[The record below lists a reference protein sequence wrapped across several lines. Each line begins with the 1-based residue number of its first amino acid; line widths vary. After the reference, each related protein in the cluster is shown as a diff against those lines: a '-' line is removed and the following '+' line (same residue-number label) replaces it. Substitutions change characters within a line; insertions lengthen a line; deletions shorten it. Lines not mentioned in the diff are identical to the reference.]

1 MRLRHSWTVV
11 GVMLNLALLIV
22 ACKPVTEESAAE
34 APAAEDMAGEGDM
47 AGPLQV
53 AFVYS
58 SPIEDLGWTYAHDQV
73 RLYLKRKLE
82 GGAETAFIENV
93 AEGPDAERII
103 RYFAQKGYDLV
114 ITTSFGYM
122 DPTLTVAQEFPDT
135 HFVNVTG
142 FKTAD
147 NMSTLFGRMYQPRY
161 LSGLVAGSMTE
172 GNVIGYVAAFPIPEV
187 IRGINAFTLGVR
199 EANPDAE
206 VRVVWT
212 NTWFGP
218 PEEKEAAEAL
228 LDQGADIIAQHQDTT
243 EPQKAAAE
251 RGGSSIGY
259 NSDMR
264 TFVGDSVLTGPV
276 WNWGPAFVKFAEQA
290 RADSWMT
297 EQYWG
302 GMDDGIVGLAEFS
315 PSVPEDVAAL
325 VAEKQAMIVSGEMD
339 VFCGAMM
346 GQNGV
351 QFLDDGQCLEDGQM
365 LGMDWFVEGVVG
377 EAPGE
382 AAPLGN

>member
-1 MRLRHSWTVV
+1 MRIRHSWTVV
-11 GVMLNLALLIV
+11 GVVFMLALLIG
-22 ACKPVTEESAAE
+22 ACQPFTE
-34 APAAEDMAGEGDM
+34 APAAEEMAGEDEM
-47 AGPLQV
+47 AAPLKV
-53 AFVYS
+53 AFVYVA
-58 SPIEDLGWTYAHDQV
+58 PIGDLGWTYAHDQG
-73 RLYLKRKLE
+73 RMYLEENLE

-93 AEGPDAERII
+93 PEGRDAERVI
-103 RYFAQKGYDLV
+103 RDFGQIDYDLV

-172 GNVIGYVAAFPIPEV
+172 TNVIGYVAAFPIPEV

-212 NTWFGP
+212 NTWFDP
-218 PEEKEAAEAL
+218 PAEKEATEAL
-228 LDQGADIIAQHQDTT
+228 LDQGADIIAQHQNTT

-251 RGGSSIGY
+251 RGVSSIGY

-264 TFVGDSVLTGPV
+264 AFVGDSVLTGPV
-276 WNWGPAFVKFAEQA
+276 WNWGPAYVKFAEQV
-290 RADSWMT
+290 RDDSWET

-302 GMDDGIVGLAEFS
+302 GMDDGIIGLAEFS

-325 VAEKQAMIVSGEMD
+325 VAEKQAMIISGEMD
-339 VFCGAMM
+339 VFCGALT

-351 QFLDDGQCLEDGQM
+351 QFLEDGQI

>member
-1 MRLRHSWTVV
+1 MRIRHLWTVV
-11 GVMLNLALLIV
+11 GVMLILALLIG
-22 ACKPVTEESAAE
+22 ACQPVTE
-34 APAAEDMAGEGDM
+34 APAAEEMAGEGDM
-47 AGPLQV
+47 GGALKV
-53 AFVYS
+53 AFVYVA
-58 SPIEDLGWTYAHDQV
+58 PIGDLGWTYAHNQG
-73 RLYLKRKLE
+73 RLYLEQNLE

-93 AEGPDAERII
+93 PEGPDAERII
-103 RYFAQKGYDLV
+103 RDFVQIGYDLI
-114 ITTSFGYM
+114 ITTSINYM
-122 DPTLTVAQEFPDT
+122 DPTLAVAQEFPDAN
-135 HFVNVTG
+135 FVHVSG

-172 GNVIGYVAAFPIPEV
+172 GNVIGYVAAFPIPAV

-251 RGGSSIGY
+251 RGGTSIGY

-264 TFVGDSVLTGPV
+264 AFVGDSVLTGPV

-290 RADSWMT
+290 RDDSWES

-315 PSVPEDVAAL
+315 PSVSDDVAAL
-325 VAEKQAMIVSGEMD
+325 VAEKQAIIVSGEMD
-339 VFCGAMM
+339 VFCGAMT

-351 QFLDDGQCLEDGQM
+351 QFLEDGQCMEDGQM

>member
-1 MRLRHSWTVV
+1 MRIRHSWTVV
-11 GVMLNLALLIV
+11 GVMLILALLIG
-22 ACKPVTEESAAE
+22 ACQPVSQAPAE
-34 APAAEDMAGEGDM
+34 AEMAGGEEM
-47 AGPLQV
+47 AAPLKV
-53 AFVYS
+53 AFVYVA
-58 SPIEDLGWTYAHDQV
+58 PIGDLGWTYAHDEG
-73 RLYLKRKLE
+73 RLYLEENLE

-93 AEGPDAERII
+93 PEGPDAERVI
-103 RYFAQKGYDLV
+103 RDFAQKGYDLV

-122 DPTLTVAQEFPDT
+122 DPTLTVAQEFPDA
-135 HFVNVTG
+135 HFVHVSG
-142 FKTAD
+142 YKTAD

-172 GNVIGYVAAFPIPEV
+172 SNVIGYVAAFPIPEV

-251 RGGSSIGY
+251 REAASIGY

-264 TFVGDSVLTGPV
+264 VFVGDSVLTGPV

-290 RADSWMT
+290 RDDSWMT

-315 PSVPEDVAAL
+315 PSVPEDVAAM

-339 VFCGAMM
+339 VFCGSMM

-351 QFLDDGQCLEDGQM
+351 EFLAEGQCMDDGQM

-377 EAPGE
+377 EAGGE

>member
-1 MRLRHSWTVV
+1 MRIRHSWTVV
-11 GVMLNLALLIV
+11 GVVLILALLIG
-22 ACKPVTEESAAE
+22 ACQPFTE
-34 APAAEDMAGEGDM
+34 APAAEEMAGEDEM
-47 AGPLQV
+47 AGPLKV
-53 AFVYS
+53 AFVYVA
-58 SPIEDLGWTYAHDQV
+58 PIGDLGWTYAHNQG
-73 RLYLKRKLE
+73 RLYLKENLE

-93 AEGPDAERII
+93 RGGRDAERII
-103 RYFAQKGYDLV
+103 RDFGQIDYDLI
-114 ITTSFGYM
+114 ITTSIDYM

-161 LSGLVAGSMTE
+161 LSGLVAVSMAE

-228 LDQGADIIAQHQDTT
+228 LDQGADIIAQHQNTT

-251 RGGSSIGY
+251 RGVSSIGY

-264 TFVGDSVLTGPV
+264 AFVGDSVLTGPV
-276 WNWGPAFVKFAEQA
+276 WNWGPAYVKFAEQV
-290 RADSWMT
+290 RDDSWET

-302 GMDDGIVGLAEFS
+302 GHGRRDCWFGRVQPVGS
-315 PSVPEDVAAL
+315 
-325 VAEKQAMIVSGEMD
+325 
-339 VFCGAMM
+339 
-346 GQNGV
+346 
-351 QFLDDGQCLEDGQM
+351 
-365 LGMDWFVEGVVG
+365 
-377 EAPGE
+377 
-382 AAPLGN
+382 

>member
-1 MRLRHSWTVV
+1 MRIRHSWTVV
-11 GVMLNLALLIV
+11 GVVLILALLIG
-22 ACKPVTEESAAE
+22 ACQPVTQ
-34 APAAEDMAGEGDM
+34 APAAEEMAGEDEM
-47 AGPLQV
+47 AGPLKV
-53 AFVYS
+53 AFVYF
-58 SPIEDLGWTYAHDQV
+58 SPIDDLGWTYAHNQG
-73 RLYLKRKLE
+73 RLYLEENLE

-93 AEGPDAERII
+93 PGGRDAERVI
-103 RYFAQKGYDLV
+103 RDFAQKGYDLV

-122 DPTLTVAQEFPDT
+122 DPTLTVAQEFPDAN
-135 HFVNVTG
+135 FVHVSG

-172 GNVIGYVAAFPIPEV
+172 TNVIGYVAAFPIPEV

-199 EANPDAE
+199 EVNPDAE

-228 LDQGADIIAQHQDTT
+228 LDQSADIIAQHQDTT

-264 TFVGDSVLTGPV
+264 VFVGDSVLTGPV
-276 WNWGPAFVKFAEQA
+276 WNWGPAFVKFSEQA
-290 RADSWMT
+290 RDDSWET

-315 PSVPEDVAAL
+315 PSVPEEVAAL
-325 VAEKQAMIVSGEMD
+325 VAEKLAMFISGEMD
-339 VFCGAMM
+339 VFCGALT

-351 QFLDDGQCLEDGQM
+351 QFLEDGQCMDDAQI

-382 AAPLGN
+382 AAPPGN

>member
-1 MRLRHSWTVV
+1 
-11 GVMLNLALLIV
+11 MLNLALLIV

-58 SPIEDLGWTYAHDQV
+58 SPIEDLGWTYAHDQG

-93 AEGPDAERII
+93 PEGPDAERVI
-103 RYFAQKGYDLV
+103 RDFALKGYDLV

-122 DPTLTVAQEFPDT
+122 DPTLTVAQEFPDAN
-135 HFVNVTG
+135 FVHVSG

-172 GNVIGYVAAFPIPEV
+172 TNVIGYVAAFPIPEV

-259 NSDMR
+259 NSNMR
-264 TFVGDSVLTGPV
+264 AFVGDSVLTGPV

-290 RADSWMT
+290 RDDSWES

>member
-1 MRLRHSWTVV
+1 MRLP
-11 GVMLNLALLIV
+11 
-22 ACKPVTEESAAE
+22 C
-34 APAAEDMAGEGDM
+34 
-47 AGPLQV
+47 
-53 AFVYS
+53 
-58 SPIEDLGWTYAHDQV
+58 
-73 RLYLKRKLE
+73 
-82 GGAETAFIENV
+82 
-93 AEGPDAERII
+93 
-103 RYFAQKGYDLV
+103 
-114 ITTSFGYM
+114 
-122 DPTLTVAQEFPDT
+122 
-135 HFVNVTG
+135 
-142 FKTAD
+142 
-147 NMSTLFGRMYQPRY
+147 
-161 LSGLVAGSMTE
+161 
-172 GNVIGYVAAFPIPEV
+172 YVAAFPIPAV

-199 EANPDAE
+199 EANPDAK

-212 NTWFGP
+212 NTWFDP
-218 PEEKEAAEAL
+218 PAEKEATEAL

-264 TFVGDSVLTGPV
+264 AFVGDSVLTGPV
-276 WNWGPAFVKFAEQA
+276 WNWGPAFVKVAEQV
-290 RADSWMT
+290 RDDSWET

-315 PSVPEDVAAL
+315 PSVSDDVAAL
-325 VAEKQAMIVSGEMD
+325 VSEKQGMIVSGEMD
-339 VFCGAMM
+339 VFCGAMT

-351 QFLDDGQCLEDGQM
+351 QFLEDGQI

>member
-1 MRLRHSWTVV
+1 MRIRQSWTVV
-11 GVMLNLALLIV
+11 GVMVILALLIA
-22 ACKPVTEESAAE
+22 ACQPVTE
-34 APAAEDMAGEGDM
+34 APMEEEMAGDDDMAM
-47 AGPLQV
+47 PLQV
-53 AFVYS
+53 AFVYVA
-58 SPIEDLGWTYAHDQV
+58 PIGDLGWTYAHDQG
-73 RLYLKRKLE
+73 RKYLEENLE

-93 AEGPDAERII
+93 PEGPDAERVI
-103 RYFAQKGYDLV
+103 RDFAQKGYNLV

-122 DPTLTVAQEFPDT
+122 DPTLTVAQEFPDQY
-135 HFVNVTG
+135 FVHVSG

-172 GNVIGYVAAFPIPEV
+172 SNVIGYVAAFPIPEV

-251 RGGSSIGY
+251 RGGTSIGY

-264 TFVGDSVLTGPV
+264 VFVGDSVLTGPV
-276 WNWGPAFVKFAEQA
+276 WNWGPAFQKFAEQA
-290 RADSWMT
+290 RDHNWVT

-302 GMDDGIVGLAEFS
+302 GMDDGIVGLAEMS
-315 PSVPEDVAAL
+315 PSVPEDVAAM
-325 VAEKQAMIVSGEMD
+325 VAEKQGMIVSGETD
-339 VFCGAMM
+339 VFCGAMN

-351 QFLDDGQCLEDGQM
+351 QFLEDGQCMDDGQM